1 MNAMLNLWYRGTDT
15 LWGGDDELVGGGKDD
30 SLYGGEGDDLH
41 EGDGDTVSEGGND
54 LLDGGA
60 GKDVLHGN
68 AGNDT
73 LLGGADD
80 DNLYGDAGNDT
91 LSGGAG
97 TDALDGGEGDDVYRL
112 ASGESPNNAAGNSE
126 AILDQS
132 GSNRVVYSGALP
144 DDLTLIS
151 VLGGSFLQ
159 IDSGTADHLLVQG
172 GLAGAVA
179 TYQFA
184 DGQTL
189 SYAELIG
196 RRMDGVNDTT
206 NAAGQHVVTGG
217 QGNNT
222 LTAVGGGSILS
233 GGRGNDALSGG
244 GGGNTYLYSAGDGSD
259 TISDSSKANG
269 FTAAN
274 TLRFGSGITSGDI
287 TLGLGSLL
295 IRVGNNP
302 ADAIHIEGFDPAD
315 ALAIVNA
322 PAIDRFVFADGTVL
336 SYAQLLARGFDLAGD
351 AGNNIIAGTSV
362 SDRLDGK
369 RGDDLLRG
377 GVVHN
382 AMSNSANDIEW
393 RIAA

>member
-1 MNAMLNLWYRGTDT
+1 MPRP
-15 LWGGDDELVGGGKDD
+15 
-30 SLYGGEGDDLH
+30 
-41 EGDGDTVSEGGND
+41 
-54 LLDGGA
+54 
-60 GKDVLHGN
+60 
-68 AGNDT
+68 
-73 LLGGADD
+73 
-80 DNLYGDAGNDT
+80 
-91 LSGGAG
+91 
-97 TDALDGGEGDDVYRL
+97 TDALDGGEGDDVYLL
-112 ASGESPNNAAGNSE
+112 ASGESPNNAAGQSE

-132 GSNRVVYSGALP
+132 GSNRVVFSGALP
-144 DDLTLIS
+144 DELTLTAG
-151 VLGGSFLQ
+151 LGSFLQ
-159 IDSGTADHLLVQG
+159 IDIGTADHLLVQG

-196 RRMDGVNDTT
+196 RRMDGVNDSTD
-206 NAAGQHVVTGG
+206 AAGQHVVTGG
-217 QGNNT
+217 QDDNT
-222 LTAVGGGSILS
+222 LTAVGGSSILS

-244 GGGNTYLYSAGDGSD
+244 GGGNTYLYSAGDGTD
-259 TISDSSKANG
+259 TIADSSKANG

-295 IRVGNNP
+295 IRVGDDAAN
-302 ADAIHIEGFDPAD
+302 AIHIEGFDPGD
-315 ALAIVNA
+315 ALATLNA
-322 PAIDRFVFADGTVL
+322 PAIDNFVFADGTVL

-351 AGNNIIAGTSV
+351 AGDNTISGTNV
-362 SDRLDGK
+362 TDRIDGK
-369 RGDDLLRG
+369 EGNAFLRC